1 MPALMVGSLA
11 AAILA
16 LTLALAAAGAVL
28 AALNRRPGKPLLQ
41 GLLVLQLL
49 LLGQAGVAVARLLRG
64 ERPVEQ
70 GAFIGYL
77 VVSVLLVP
85 GGLVWSFEEKSRY
98 GTLILG
104 AACLVVAVLQVRLL
118 SLWSVLG

>member
-1 MPALMVGSLA
+1 MVGSLA
-11 AAILA
+11 NAVLA
-16 LTLALAAAGAVL
+16 LALALAAAGAVL

-49 LLGQAGVAVARLLRG
+49 LLGQAGVAVARLLSG

-70 GAFIGYL
+70 AVFIGYL